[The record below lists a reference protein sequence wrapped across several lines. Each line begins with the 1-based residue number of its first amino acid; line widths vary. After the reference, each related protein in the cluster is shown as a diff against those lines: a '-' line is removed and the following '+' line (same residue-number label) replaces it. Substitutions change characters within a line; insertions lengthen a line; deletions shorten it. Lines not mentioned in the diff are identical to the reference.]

1 MDSWHEGEKH
11 KNNTQQNE
19 RKSARSSWVNDYKGG
34 AETKPRVQEEKKKF
48 FNQLDGDENTSGG
61 KINKT
66 KREMEMKQ

>member
-1 MDSWHEGEKH
+1 M
-11 KNNTQQNE
+11 
-19 RKSARSSWVNDYKGG
+19 NDYKGG

-66 KREMEMKQ
+66 KREREREMEMKQ